1 MVAGSAACVLPASC
15 TAFHLGVEGKL
26 TEDSGQQISKLQ
38 EQRGGA
44 PHGPL
49 CVLALTRGGRRLT
62 MSGRL
67 MLEEGIR
74 PKRGSRSCA
83 SAWWVECDRSRG
95 RSGFGHEVVVRLPA
109 RLERGWLPR
118 REAGRQGG
126 APRGQ
131 KGGKSGWE
139 LPEGSS
145 LERQQDGVEEI
156 E

>member
-1 MVAGSAACVLPASC
+1 MLFRSGPDPHGAVVWTPGDMVAGSAACVLPASC

-74 PKRGSRSCA
+74 PKRGSQ
-83 SAWWVECDRSRG
+83 
-95 RSGFGHEVVVRLPA
+95 VVRL
-109 RLERGWLPR
+109 RLV
-118 REAGRQGG
+118 GG
-126 APRGQ
+126 
-131 KGGKSGWE
+131 
-139 LPEGSS
+139 
-145 LERQQDGVEEI
+145 V
-156 E
+156 